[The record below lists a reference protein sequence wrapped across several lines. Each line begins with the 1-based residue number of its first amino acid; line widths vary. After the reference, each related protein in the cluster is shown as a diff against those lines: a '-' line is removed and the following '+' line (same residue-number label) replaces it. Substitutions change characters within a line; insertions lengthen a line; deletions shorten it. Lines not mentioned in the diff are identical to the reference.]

1 MKISK
6 AGRFWPLVVVLFVT
20 DCSTKELV
28 IESLADEHAPLEVV
42 GDFVRLTLTYN
53 TGAAMGLSFGPLPR
67 PILVLV
73 SLVAVAMLLHFY
85 RRTNG
90 NEHVRLIALGMLAGR
105 ALGNLVDRVRSPLGV
120 VDFIDVGIGHYRF
133 WTFNLADAGITLEVI
148 VLSISMLRRGT
159 VGREPSIPQ

>member
-1 MKISK
+1 
-6 AGRFWPLVVVLFVT
+6 
-20 DCSTKELV
+20 
-28 IESLADEHAPLEVV
+28 
-42 GDFVRLTLTYN
+42 
-53 TGAAMGLSFGPLPR
+53 
-67 PILVLV
+67 
-73 SLVAVAMLLHFY
+73 
-85 RRTNG
+85 
-90 NEHVRLIALGMLAGR
+90 MLAGR